1 MEMEVGDGVL
11 GHVSLSGEAKVTH
24 RGFHDDL
31 LILLAIDDIRVY
43 ALQDLDCFGDARLK
57 LLKCL
62 FVILKLRDVGS
73 AKACSYEFGRVG
85 AGLDLVR

>member
-1 MEMEVGDGVL
+1 MEVGDSVL
-11 GHVSLSGEAKVTH
+11 GHVSLSREAKVAH

-31 LILLAIDDIRVY
+31 LILLPIDDIRVY
-43 ALQDLDCFGDARLK
+43 ALQDLDCFGDARLE
-57 LLKCL
+57 LLECL
-62 FVILKLRDVGS
+62 FVILKFRDVGS